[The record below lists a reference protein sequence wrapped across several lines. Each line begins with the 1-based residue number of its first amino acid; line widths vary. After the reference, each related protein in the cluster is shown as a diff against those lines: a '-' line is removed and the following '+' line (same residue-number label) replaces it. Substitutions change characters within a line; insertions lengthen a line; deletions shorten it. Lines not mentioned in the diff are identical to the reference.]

1 MQYSTKLFLP
11 LWLFAFSA
19 LGGQSLDLTV
29 VTLTYGDSVI
39 SADIGP
45 DSRFKVSNRNDTD
58 HIEFSGTVTKTS
70 HDYLVDV
77 RVVVDKVA
85 SYGRRE
91 LNTTMLVENE
101 QVDAPLVIG
110 GVNEEVFSLTLRR

>member
-1 MQYSTKLFLP
+1 MQYSTKWLLH
-11 LWLFAFSA
+11 LWLIAFSA

-29 VTLTYGDSVI
+29 VALTYGDSVI

-58 HIEFSGTVTKTS
+58 HIEFLGTVTKTS

-77 RVVVDKVA
+77 RVVVDKIA
-85 SYGRRE
+85 SYGKRE